1 MKKFSTILPGA
12 IALLLVAAPFA
23 AQARP
28 SGLLAQQTQQQQP
41 KRERAYKL
49 NLTDT
54 QKQQAKAI
62 RDQTRDAIVREVLN
76 QGQRDQ
82 YNAAV
87 QSGKKGSWRS
97 LNLSPE
103 QKTEIRNR
111 MNAAR
116 ERIEREVLTQDQR
129 NQLQQRRAQFQQRR
143 NQRGQNGTQPGT

>member
-1 MKKFSTILPGA
+1 MKKFSLILPGA
-12 IALLLVAAPFA
+12 IAFLLVAAPFA

-28 SGLLAQQTQQQQP
+28 LGSLAQQTQQQQP
-41 KRERAYKL
+41 RRERANKL

-62 RDQTRDAIVREVLN
+62 REQTRDAIVREVLN

-87 QSGKKGSWRS
+87 QGGNKKGSWRS
-97 LNLSPE
+97 LNLTDT

-111 MNAAR
+111 MRAAQ
-116 ERIEREVLTQDQR
+116 ERINREVLTQAQRDQI
-129 NQLQQRRAQFQQRR
+129 QQFR
-143 NQRGQNGTQPGT
+143 NQRGQRGNRPGA